1 MMINKL
7 KHLLILIILITPNSF
22 CEKPPANKA
31 TGFFLSFGVGPRL
44 PIGSFSNTT
53 DLGYGVDVELSY
65 TDNEY
70 LPVFLFA
77 TLGFEQYPGSQ
88 NFFQE
93 TEYSNYHTNSLPV
106 NIGAR
111 YYFPPMLENIVLLM
125 PIVQVSA
132 SYTYFQVLHEFD
144 NNAGRNSY
152 LENNSKLG
160 FSVGAGV
167 SMFMM
172 EILAAYNYNTSNQFL
187 SFDLKVRIPLYINM

>member
-1 MMINKL
+1 MKNKL
-7 KHLLILIILITPNSF
+7 KFLIIILIFISPDYF
-22 CEKPPANKA
+22 CEKPPSSKA
-31 TGFFLSFGVGPRL
+31 TGLFLSFGVGPRI
-44 PIGSFSNTT
+44 PVGNFSNTT

-70 LPVFLFA
+70 LPIFLFA

-88 NFFQE
+88 NFYKE
-93 TEYSNYHTNSLPV
+93 SDYSNYQTNSVPIS
-106 NIGAR
+106 IGGR

-132 SYTYFQVLHEFD
+132 SYTYFHVLHEFD
-144 NNAGRNSY
+144 KNSGRNNY
-152 LENNSKLG
+152 FENNSKLG

-172 EILAAYNYNTSNQFL
+172 EILAAYNYNASNQFL
-187 SFDLKVRIPLYINM
+187 SFDLKVRIPLYINI

>member
-1 MMINKL
+1 MLHKL
-7 KHLLILIILITPNSF
+7 KFLLIIIILIAPDSF
-22 CEKPPANKA
+22 CEKPPSSRA
-31 TGFFLSFGVGPRL
+31 TGFFLGFGVGPRV
-44 PIGSFSNTT
+44 PIGNFSNTT

-77 TLGFEQYPGSQ
+77 TLGFEQYPGSK

-93 TEYSNYHTNSLPV
+93 TDYSNYHTNAFPV

-125 PIVQVSA
+125 PILQASA
-132 SYTYFQVLHEFD
+132 SYTYSQVLHEFD
-144 NNAGRNSY
+144 SNSGKNNYTESRN
-152 LENNSKLG
+152 KFG

-172 EILAAYNYNTSNQFL
+172 EILAAYNYNASNQFL

>member
-1 MMINKL
+1 MILNKL
-7 KHLLILIILITPNSF
+7 KYLMIIVILVAPNSF
-22 CEKPPANKA
+22 SEKPPSSKA
-31 TGFFLSFGVGPRL
+31 TGFFLGFGVGPRVPL
-44 PIGSFSNTT
+44 GDFSNTT
-53 DLGYGVDVELSY
+53 DLGYGVNVELSY

-88 NFFQE
+88 NFLQE
-93 TEYSNYHTNSLPV
+93 TDYSNYHTNALPV

-125 PIVQVSA
+125 PIVQASA
-132 SYTYFQVLHEFD
+132 SYTYYQVLHEFD
-144 NNAGRNSY
+144 NNTGRNNY
-152 LENNSKLG
+152 LENKSRFG

-172 EILAAYNYNTSNQFL
+172 EILAAYNYNTTNQFL
-187 SFDLKVRIPLYINM
+187 SLDLKVRIPLYINM

>member
-1 MMINKL
+1 MINKFKIL
-7 KHLLILIILITPNSF
+7 LIILVLFSPNLF
-22 CEKPPANKA
+22 CEKPPSSKA
-31 TGFFLSFGVGPRL
+31 TGFFLSFGVGPRV
-44 PIGSFSNTT
+44 PIGNFSNTT

-88 NFFQE
+88 NFFQ
-93 TEYSNYHTNSLPV
+93 TTDYSNYHTNSLPV

-125 PIVQVSA
+125 PIVQASA
-132 SYTYFQVLHEFD
+132 SYTYYQVLHEFD
-144 NNAGRNSY
+144 NNAGRNSF

-167 SMFMM
+167 SMFLM
-172 EILAAYNYNTSNQFL
+172 EILAAYNYNASNQFL